1 MALPLSLPLSLSLS
15 PGAAMAIGEVP
26 ARGVQPEA
34 GAAMDRAARVVI
46 GPELSERRVIVS
58 SLSSERLMVRA
69 LPQAGATGSRAAPAR
84 ESSIPL
90 RDVVAIV
97 MEEGGERG
105 AEEVPSLEPVP
116 GGAAPLGVR
125 GGAAEKEA
133 RAGWVEMV
141 DGQVLPGSPTVA
153 TDGAAGGVVDRVAW
167 SARLWGPV
175 LIDLEGVRSV
185 VVNARAAARVMQGS
199 LERGAASEDRVVL
212 INGDVLD
219 GFVESVSGAAV
230 RIESAGEVR
239 SIELAR
245 VAIISLASPAR
256 SASGARVWL
265 EDGTVAR
272 GALRPAPLGKIG
284 LVPDGPWIERGSE
297 SAAGASRE
305 SAGAELEL
313 SEVGALAFDASR
325 LVALGSLSARVEGVS
340 ARRWTPP
347 VVVGPARGVALGAA
361 DIELPGPMS
370 AEWML
375 PPGASHV
382 SMRLEL
388 PESARVFG
396 DCVVRV
402 EIAGEE
408 ASGVTH
414 RLSSESPSAMV
425 RLALGDALGRAP
437 SAEGVRRLVVR
448 VEAGERGGIQDRV
461 VIRRGLVLVDAPQD

>member
-1 MALPLSLPLSLSLS
+1 MAS
-15 PGAAMAIGEVP
+15 GEVP

-34 GAAMDRAARVVI
+34 VAAGAAMERAAVARVVI
-46 GPELSERRVIVS
+46 GPELSERRVVVS
-58 SLSSERLMVRA
+58 SLSGERLMVRA
-69 LPQAGATGSRAAPAR
+69 LPQAGATGTRAAPAR

-90 RDVVAIV
+90 REVVAIV

-105 AEEVPSLEPVP
+105 AEEVPTLEPVP
-116 GGAAPLGVR
+116 GGAPPLGMR
-125 GGAAEKEA
+125 GAAEKEP

-141 DGQVLPGSPTVA
+141 DGQVLPGSPTVSN
-153 TDGAAGGVVDRVAW
+153 DGAADRVAW

-175 LIDLEGVRSV
+175 LIDLEGVQRV

-230 RIESAGEVR
+230 RIESGGEVR

-245 VAIISLASPAR
+245 VAIISLASPVR
-256 SASGARVWL
+256 SPSGARVWL
-265 EDGTVAR
+265 ADGTVAR
-272 GALRPAPLGKIG
+272 GALRPAPAGKIG

-297 SAAGASRE
+297 SLAGASRE
-305 SAGAELEL
+305 SAGVELEL

-325 LVALGSLSARVEGVS
+325 LIALGSLSARVEGVS

-347 VVVGPARGVALGAA
+347 VVVGSARGVALGAA

-375 PPGASHV
+375 PQGASHV

-408 ASGVTH
+408 ASGATH
-414 RLSSESPSAMV
+414 RLSSASPSAMV
-425 RLALGDALGRAP
+425 RLALGAAP

-461 VIRRGLVLVDAPQD
+461 VIRRGLVLVDSAQD

>member
-1 MALPLSLPLSLSLS
+1 M
-15 PGAAMAIGEVP
+15 
-26 ARGVQPEA
+26 
-34 GAAMDRAARVVI
+34 ARVVI

-58 SLSSERLMVRA
+58 SLSGERLMVRA
-69 LPQAGATGSRAAPAR
+69 LPQAGATGSRGAPAR

-105 AEEVPSLEPVP
+105 AEEVPALEPVPVP
-116 GGAAPLGVR
+116 GGAPPLGVR
-125 GGAAEKEA
+125 GAAEKEA

-141 DGQVLPGSPTVA
+141 DGQVLPGSPTVSN
-153 TDGAAGGVVDRVAW
+153 DGAADRVAW

-175 LIDLEGVRSV
+175 LIDLEGVQRV

-230 RIESAGEVR
+230 RIESGGEVR

-265 EDGTVAR
+265 ADGTVAR
-272 GALRPAPLGKIG
+272 GALRPASAGKIG

-297 SAAGASRE
+297 SLAGASRE
-305 SAGAELEL
+305 SAGVELEL
-313 SEVGALAFDASR
+313 SEIGALAFDASR

-347 VVVGPARGVALGAA
+347 LEVGTARGVALGAA
-361 DIELPGPMS
+361 DIELSGPMS

-375 PPGASHV
+375 PQGASHV

-408 ASGVTH
+408 ASGVEH

-425 RLALGDALGRAP
+425 RLAIGDALGRAP

-461 VIRRGLVLVDAPQD
+461 LIRRGLVLVDSAQD

>member
-1 MALPLSLPLSLSLS
+1 
-15 PGAAMAIGEVP
+15 
-26 ARGVQPEA
+26 
-34 GAAMDRAARVVI
+34 
-46 GPELSERRVIVS
+46 
-58 SLSSERLMVRA
+58 
-69 LPQAGATGSRAAPAR
+69 
-84 ESSIPL
+84 
-90 RDVVAIV
+90 
-97 MEEGGERG
+97 
-105 AEEVPSLEPVP
+105 
-116 GGAAPLGVR
+116 
-125 GGAAEKEA
+125 
-133 RAGWVEMV
+133 VEMV
-141 DGQVLPGSPTVA
+141 DGQVLPGSPNVGA
-153 TDGAAGGVVDRVAW
+153 SDGGEGVVDRVAW

-175 LIDLEGVRSV
+175 LIDLEGVQRV

-230 RIESAGEVR
+230 RIESSGEVR

-256 SASGARVWL
+256 SPSGARVWL

-284 LVPDGPWIERGSE
+284 LVPDGPWIERGNE

-305 SAGAELEL
+305 SAGVELDL

-347 VVVGPARGVALGAA
+347 VVVGPAQGVALGAA
-361 DIELPGPMS
+361 DIALPGPMS

-375 PPGASHV
+375 PQGASHV

-414 RLSSESPSAMV
+414 RLSSASPSVMV
-425 RLALGDALGRAP
+425 RLALGDAIGSAP

-461 VIRRGLVLVDAPQD
+461 VIRRGLVLVDSAQD